1 MSYGGTL
8 DLVIGVHTTA
18 HHLAGDMDVIIF
30 NEEQI
35 SLQVAVF
42 AEMDDVLDVT
52 ADSQTLGKTAGKDAA
67 ANKPTYVT
75 LMGLDYAQKQAKELQ
90 ETAIASLNDFGS
102 KADALKDLALL
113 VVNRAK

>member
-1 MSYGGTL
+1 MKADLRRRLVDAIAAEL
-8 DLVIGVHTTA
+8 DATA
-18 HHLAGDMDVIIF
+18 LTQLTQYSTALGLAF
-30 NEEQI
+30 
-35 SLQVAVF
+35 QVV
-42 AEMDDVLDVT
+42 DDVLDAT

-90 ETAIASLNDFGS
+90 EKAIASLDDFGNR
-102 KADALKDLALL
+102 ADALKDLALL